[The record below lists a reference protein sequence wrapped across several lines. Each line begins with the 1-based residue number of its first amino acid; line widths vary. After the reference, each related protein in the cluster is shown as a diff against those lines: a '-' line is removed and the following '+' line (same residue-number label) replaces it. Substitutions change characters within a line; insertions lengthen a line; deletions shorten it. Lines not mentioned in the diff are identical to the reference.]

1 MLVAHRPRSQ
11 PVDQRLQLAGL
22 VALGIASAFVATQAP
37 TAGRALIGIFGFAV
51 FVLVAMA
58 NRRNALVLVLVFLV
72 LLGFLRRL
80 LIPFAGW
87 ADNDPL
93 LLVSPAAAV
102 TLWYL
107 GRGQRLAR
115 GFLPGAVMVLL
126 LWCVAQVVN
135 PFEPGVMLAL
145 QSLLFYVTPL
155 VWFFVG
161 RTFER
166 DVHDLVIRVVQVM
179 AIPVVALGLYHSF
192 GNFFPFEL
200 TWIGVS
206 GQSEA
211 IFLPGFNIRPFSTLT
226 SPQEYGYYLG
236 FTLLILWA
244 RILHEPA
251 RRRLLGAAMVVTTAA
266 LFLQATRSI
275 FFFFLVALAI
285 TALVHYRSPITLL
298 CIVGV
303 AVALASYV
311 ISTPRAV
318 DDGNALEEDKKSSI
332 QALID
337 HELAGLTDPSSSTG
351 PLHIELV
358 TQGLEQGIREP
369 LGQGVSHGSIAR
381 FKNAPGLTFGSESDI
396 GNVAAGLGVV
406 AGVTLL
412 GIIVAG
418 FTMAARLAIT
428 RPSVRHLAVLGIGV
442 VAFGQWA
449 TGALYCTSTILWVL
463 LGGLSREWSGVIRP
477 LGPRRPRPAS
487 RPAAS

>member
-1 MLVAHRPRSQ
+1 MR
-11 PVDQRLQLAGL
+11 VDERLQLAGL
-22 VALGIASAFVATQAP
+22 TGLGIASALIATQAP

-51 FVLVAMA
+51 FLLVAMA
-58 NRRNALVLVLVFLV
+58 NRRNALVLILVFLV
-72 LLGFLRRL
+72 LLGFVRRL

-93 LLVSPAAAV
+93 LLVSPAAAI

-107 GRGQRLAR
+107 GRGQRVAR
-115 GFLPGAVMVLL
+115 GFLPGAVAVLL
-126 LWCVAQVVN
+126 LWCIAQVLN
-135 PFEPGVMLAL
+135 PFEPGLSLAV

-155 VWFFVG
+155 AWFFVG

-166 DVHDLVIRVVQVM
+166 ETHDLVIRVVQWM
-179 AIPVVALGLYHSF
+179 AVPVVLLGLYHSF

-200 TWIGVS
+200 TWVGVS

-244 RILHEPA
+244 RIIHEPA
-251 RRRLLGAAMVVTTAA
+251 RRRLLGAAMLVVTAT

-275 FFFFLVALAI
+275 FFFFLVALAV

-298 CIVGV
+298 CIVGIG
-303 AVALASYV
+303 VALASYV
-311 ISTPRAV
+311 ISTPRT
-318 DDGNALEEDKKSSI
+318 GNETPAEEKEKSSI

-337 HELAGLTDPSSSTG
+337 HELSGLTDPSSSTG
-351 PLHIELV
+351 PLHLDLV

-381 FKNAPGLTFGSESDI
+381 FKNAPGLTISSESDI
-396 GNVAAGLGVV
+396 GNVAAGLGFVP
-406 AGVTLL
+406 GLTLL
-412 GIIVAG
+412 GIIIAG
-418 FTMAARLAIT
+418 FALATRMAIQQ
-428 RPSVRHLAVLGIGV
+428 PSARHLAILGIAV
-442 VAFGQWA
+442 VAFGQWS
-449 TGALYCTSTILWVL
+449 TGALYCTSTILWFL
-463 LGGLSREWSGVIRP
+463 LGGLDREWNGVIQP
-477 LGPRRPRPAS
+477 SRPRTPL
-487 RPAAS
+487 PAAPFATN